1 MRPSQTTTKK
11 PRRPNTEAVTLRP
24 AHTTA
29 LPKYQQIFTKVLAK
43 IEPKITP
50 EPLTSTEAVTPTTG
64 PPKYQQIFSKI
75 LTKIDSKITP
85 KPLTST
91 EAVNPTNGPPKYQQ
105 IFAKI
110 LTKIDSKITPDPLT
124 STEAVTLTTDLPKH
138 QLNLTTEAPATVPVS
153 ETVPALGNNTL
164 LVEGEG
170 TRYFI

>member
-24 AHTTA
+24 APTTA
-29 LPKYQQIFTKVLAK
+29 L
-43 IEPKITP
+43 
-50 EPLTSTEAVTPTTG
+50 
-64 PPKYQQIFSKI
+64 PKYQQIFSKI
-75 LTKIDSKITP
+75 LTKLDSKITP

-91 EAVNPTNGPPKYQQ
+91 EAVTPTTAPPKYQQ
-105 IFAKI
+105 IVAKV
-110 LTKIDSKITPDPLT
+110 LTKIVSKITPDPLT